1 MLNSKEVL
9 EFKAKTS
16 IQAMALFTEC
26 CKRKGAVNTIR
37 WFEANANDF
46 QKEELVNIVREL
58 LYGIKV
64 DSDNPNEILSDI
76 GVELDEMYEE
86 AYDQEGIN
94 G

>member
-9 EFKAKTS
+9 GFKAKTS
-16 IQAMALFTEC
+16 IQAMALFTDC
-26 CKRKGAVNTIR
+26 CKRKGVVNAIR
-37 WFEANANDF
+37 WFEVNANDF

-58 LYGIKV
+58 LYGIKI
-64 DSDNPNEILSDI
+64 DSDNPDDIISDI
-76 GVELDEMYEE
+76 GVELDDLYEE